1 MFGLY
6 MFGLKIGG
14 LCNVFFWQRF
24 RFLIYTMIPIVIKI
38 NTLTRTKMLTTR
50 YILVETE
57 DVFVACSVTLPVKFS
72 GVVVSSVVVF
82 VVAASVVVAVAGV
95 IVAVAGVIVVVAVA
109 GVILVVVV
117 AVNVVFVV
125 ANVVV
130 VVAVN
135 VVVTA
140 AGDILVVAAVN
151 SGGTC
156 QKGRN
161 V

>member
-1 MFGLY
+1 

-38 NTLTRTKMLTTR
+38 STLTRTKMLTTR

-95 IVAVAGVIVVVAVA
+95 IVVVAVA
-109 GVILVVVV
+109 GVILVV
-117 AVNVVFVV
+117 VV

-156 QKGRN
+156 QKGTN
-161 V
+161 I

>member
-1 MFGLY
+1 

-95 IVAVAGVIVVVAVA
+95 VVAVAGVIVAVAGVIVVV
-109 GVILVVVV
+109 VV
-117 AVNVVFVV
+117 AVNVVVFVV

-151 SGGTC
+151 SGDTC

-161 V
+161 I